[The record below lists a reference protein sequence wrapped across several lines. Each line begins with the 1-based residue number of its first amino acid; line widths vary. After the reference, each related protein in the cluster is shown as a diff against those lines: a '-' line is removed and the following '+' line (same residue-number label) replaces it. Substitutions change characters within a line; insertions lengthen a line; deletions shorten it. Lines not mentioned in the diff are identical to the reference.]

1 MNATTTVLQTDSLLF
16 RPTLPD
22 DLERIC
28 TIIRQAQATLES
40 AASIKE
46 IARRGKDPLAGPL
59 RHRRRGQ
66 KRPELR

>member
-28 TIIRQAQATLES
+28 TIIRQAQAQMRLGEVANGRT
-40 AASIKE
+40 AT
-46 IARRGKDPLAGPL
+46 
-59 RHRRRGQ
+59 RRRHI
-66 KRPELR
+66 